1 MAEFKDEF
9 SQLFQS
15 AFGRKIDSTFWNWL
29 YINTPYKPVSEKMYR
44 GGCLIG
50 HTAFQPRHFQV
61 NGELLKFG
69 YSLSSMVDKGGMG
82 NYAKLLD
89 SAIKTAINEND
100 VLYAFPN
107 NNSVMF
113 FERLFGWARFKDITT
128 LRYSVTGDIEFPDS
142 AVTEV
147 TVIDGWYEKIEDFV
161 ACMSQKYL
169 ILSSRSKEALS
180 WRYFES
186 PRKYRLFVHETAG
199 GIQGYIVMSLYE
211 IDGDL
216 ICDIIDFLFM
226 WPDVANYLL
235 AKVNNISVANKA
247 KYMEIWGN
255 DQEYDAVLQQFGF
268 EESDSVTNFLY
279 TPGRSDIETIHERS
293 NWFISRCDSDV
304 Y

>member
-1 MAEFKDEF
+1 M
-9 SQLFQS
+9 
-15 AFGRKIDSTFWNWL
+15 
-29 YINTPYKPVSEKMYR
+29 
-44 GGCLIG
+44 
-50 HTAFQPRHFQV
+50 
-61 NGELLKFG
+61 
-69 YSLSSMVDKGGMG
+69 
-82 NYAKLLD
+82 
-89 SAIKTAINEND
+89 
-100 VLYAFPN
+100 
-107 NNSVMF
+107 
-113 FERLFGWARFKDITT
+113 
-128 LRYSVTGDIEFPDS
+128 
-142 AVTEV
+142 
-147 TVIDGWYEKIEDFV
+147 